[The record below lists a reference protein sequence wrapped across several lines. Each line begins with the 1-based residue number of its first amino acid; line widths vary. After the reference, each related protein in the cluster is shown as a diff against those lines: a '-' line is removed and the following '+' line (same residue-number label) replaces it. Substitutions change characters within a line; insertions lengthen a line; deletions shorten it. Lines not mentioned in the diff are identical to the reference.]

1 MRVNRALPYAVSL
14 LALFGAASCGSPD
27 ALSPEAIA
35 SAPVASRMEISVSG
49 TTITPPPSQVELGVG
64 QALELTVTVDHDD
77 ELHAH
82 GFNGAE
88 ADLKAGKPT
97 TVKLVGTESGV
108 FEVETHDPALTILT
122 VAVR

>member
-1 MRVNRALPYAVSL
+1 MRVNRLLPYAACL
-14 LALFGAASCGSPD
+14 LALGGATACGSPD
-27 ALSPEAIA
+27 APPPDAVA
-35 SAPVASRMEISVSG
+35 SAPVVKRMDIAVNG
-49 TTITPPPSQVELGVG
+49 TTITPTPSQVDLGVG
-64 QALELTVTVDHDD
+64 QAIELTVTVDHDD

-88 ADLKAGKPT
+88 AELKAGQPT